1 MTAPTQKHPQL
12 SVLNF
17 KRMLKERLAAF
28 ETDPYVLADLAYL
41 RSVRRSKWDADLD
54 YYGNRK
60 HHTHYKIMREA
71 KAAGAKVP
79 RWNFPVSDTSSY
91 PLQSRIRIER
101 DRLGNHRMHSQLRRS
116 IVLVLSHLIDKVD
129 LVTGACVEVRKG
141 RFREIYIN
149 EIAAKVGLG
158 KRTVQRALSNLSRH
172 GIINRGVALICIA
185 PAFYKAIGIYSAAR
199 AMVASLRALIQQS
212 SYRGVRVLP
221 EQLTPHKNFHRFNH
235 RSSQRPSVRRLLD
248 SSTLA
253 QVQVTTAPPAP
264 PKVPGWNS
272 QDNPASPPPKTGP
285 PSAPPPT
292 PAQLPRERSVGVE
305 AMMNIK
311 NLLKK

>member
-17 KRMLKERLAAF
+17 KRMLKERLAGF
-28 ETDPYVLADLAYL
+28 ETDPNVLADLAYL

-60 HHTHYKIMREA
+60 HHSHYKVMREA
-71 KAAGAKVP
+71 KTAGTKVP
-79 RWNFPVSDTSSY
+79 RWNFAVGDTSSY
-91 PLQSRIRIER
+91 PLKSRIRIER
-101 DRLGNHRMHSQLRRS
+101 ETLGNHRMHSQLRRS
-116 IVLVLSHLIDKVD
+116 IVQVLSYLIDKVD
-129 LVTGACVEVRKG
+129 LVTGACLDVRKD
-141 RFREIYIN
+141 RFREIYID

-158 KRTVQRALSNLSRH
+158 KRTVQRALANLSRH
-172 GIINRGVALICIA
+172 GLINRGVALICIA

-212 SYRGVRVLP
+212 SYRGVRVNL
-221 EQLTPHKNFHRFNH
+221 EHLVPHKNFHRFNH

-253 QVQVTTAPPAP
+253 QAPAASTPAKA
-264 PKVPGWNS
+264 PKVPRWNS
-272 QDNPASPPPKTGP
+272 QPSSTSPPPKTGP
-285 PSAPPPT
+285 PPDKPPSA
-292 PAQLPRERSVGVE
+292 PRERAVGNESV
-305 AMMNIK
+305 MNIR

>member
-17 KRMLKERLAAF
+17 KRMLKERLASF
-28 ETDPYVLADLAYL
+28 ETDPNVLADLAYL
-41 RSVRRSKWDADLD
+41 RSVRRSKWDVDLD

-60 HHTHYKIMREA
+60 HHSDYKVMREA
-71 KAAGAKVP
+71 KAAGTKVP
-79 RWNFPVSDTSSY
+79 RWNFAVADTSSY
-91 PLQSRIRIER
+91 PLKSRIRIER
-101 DRLGNHRMHSQLRRS
+101 ETLRNHRMHIQLRRS
-116 IVLVLSHLIDKVD
+116 IVQVLSYLIDKVD
-129 LVTGACVEVRKG
+129 LVTGACLDVRKD
-141 RFREIYIN
+141 RFREIYID

-172 GIINRGVALICIA
+172 GLINRGVALICIA

-212 SYRGVRVLP
+212 NYRGARVLP
-221 EQLTPHKNFHRFNH
+221 EQLVPHKNFHRFNH

-248 SSTLA
+248 CSTLA
-253 QVQVTTAPPAP
+253 QATATGAPAKQ
-264 PKVPGWNS
+264 PKVPRWNS
-272 QDNPASPPPKTGP
+272 QPSSTSPPPKTGP
-285 PSAPPPT
+285 PPVQAPSA
-292 PAQLPRERSVGVE
+292 PRERAVGNESV
-305 AMMNIK
+305 MNIR